1 LFLLSIINR
10 KQMKKRSDKSG
21 KGQTA
26 ITFISGSAGELDWVL
41 PILDFLLNKGFNIK
55 IIFLTRHARKS
66 VEKNRMLN
74 DYICQENRKVE
85 VIFCGG
91 YLFERIERFGY
102 LSYRLFLKLKL
113 GKMPII
119 NKIYSLYEKVFESL
133 FMRRLPLD
141 ILHFQ
146 KEKYLFISEFPSLR
160 RPRDIWIKRTF
171 NRSIFL
177 YCPHSPHIYAEEL
190 DQKYPEPDFIDFN
203 KKSFL
208 LLGHPGDYF
217 IVNDGRELA
226 APDLEKVFTGHPKY
240 SNSWLHNLQKIAK
253 SFRSASSTREKI
265 NILVISRGFGSYLD
279 EESHS
284 NLVETTIKVIHNQIP
299 NYNLLVKKHPREI
312 NSHWNDIVDDYS
324 SVKIVNDHILN
335 IATRVDFVI
344 SFWSSG
350 VMDCFSLGV
359 PVIEYFDPNKHPKQQ
374 VPKGDAYTTIYRKL
388 GVVISANNEEE
399 LGGAISGLVSANYKM
414 PSDGPHSFFSE
425 LITRSNQWDKTIEK
439 ILLSHNLM
447 N

>member
-1 LFLLSIINR
+1 
-10 KQMKKRSDKSG
+10 MKKRSDKSG

-439 ILLSHNLM
+439 ILLSHNLL
-447 N
+447 ND

>member
-1 LFLLSIINR
+1 SIINR

-439 ILLSHNLM
+439 ILLSHNLL
-447 N
+447 ND